1 MHGYDSDTSSTTS
14 YEEVRHRVPRSFPQ
28 GDYEKPQEEDP
39 QKEDPKAEPV
49 KIPDILYRAEYRSSR
64 GRVIDSCQGPKP
76 LENLPWDSIND
87 KDGNKPIIE
96 IFTRISASQ
105 SFGREISPE
114 YNPRRDYN
122 SSDSEDDGNDHVTPD
137 MNETRKPVKTEMI
150 VHSKHLQAALTAVIG
165 YYPGF
170 DRFHEKYKIEAPYQV
185 LVHHR
190 EALEHFK
197 LNQPSCH
204 DAEYAAT
211 TLKHID
217 VLLNFLSETYSEQLA
232 LESKRWDNPSGAT
245 ATFDLFWVLLRPGE
259 IAYKERYGQMTPFVV
274 HSVTRMVGTDGR
286 QNGYL
291 VLMFNMTFGH
301 SRLTRRM
308 IQTIVP
314 PWTGE
319 RIIDTLPIIPARFVP
334 GGAKSIAEK
343 QIKLGQTYWEL
354 AKQPAYREYDGPLLF
369 RNGDGGNITCR
380 VIVDCEGFGRFG
392 DGPHRGSIPPF
403 GPPRRGR
410 HGLPRDDQ
418 LPQVE
423 PRCSCRECS
432 KAGVKQDPSPWS
444 GFDKADPKDESTLPA
459 NRDLFF
465 HIIGPTI
472 PAFIL
477 SERRWGRV
485 LLSGLSE
492 VKPDQDAFKYLVLD
506 PEIKLTVKAMIGK
519 FASQDGKLT
528 PWPSDFV
535 KNKGEGRIFLLHG
548 SPGVGKTCT
557 AECAAELA
565 RRPLLALTSGDIS
578 TSMSASAVEGALNYF
593 LKLGERFGALVLLD
607 EADVYLEQRRTRD
620 LRRNGLVSIFLRA
633 LEYYRGV
640 LFLTTNR
647 VEAFD
652 DAFTSRIHVTLHY
665 KRLGDQERTRI
676 WMHNFERLERDSN
689 NKVFIP
695 QSTKEFAF
703 ESPSMR
709 ALRWNGREIRNA
721 LQTAVALA
729 ETEALENALETI
741 TVHDRH
747 LKAVVRM
754 SSSFKSFLSKR
765 RAAGAAEDGDEDEGH
780 VIRRKTDRLVIAEAE
795 GDDAEGS
802 EEEESEREED
812 ASHPAPGLIRHNQNH
827 AQDDYQHQLRCLE
840 MQNRRRLEMA
850 RREQVEND
858 GRLNG

>member
-1 MHGYDSDTSSTTS
+1 MCDYESDLSSTTS
-14 YEEVRHRVPRSFPQ
+14 YEEIRRRGPAVET
-28 GDYEKPQEEDP
+28 DEKPQEEEIVDM
-39 QKEDPKAEPV
+39 
-49 KIPDILYRAEYRSSR
+49 PDVLYRTELRSSS
-64 GRVIDSCQGPKP
+64 GRVLESCQGPKP
-76 LENLPWDSIND
+76 FDKLPWDGPND
-87 KDGNKPIIE
+87 KDGKTPVIE
-96 IFTRISASQ
+96 IFTRIKEPL
-105 SFGREISPE
+105 GRDRSPDFD
-114 YNPRRDYN
+114 PRRDYYN
-122 SSDSEDDGNDHVTPD
+122 DSDSENDENDRVTPE
-137 MNETRKPVKTEMI
+137 MNDTRKPIKTEMV
-150 VHSKHLQAALTAVIG
+150 VHSKHLQAALTASVT

-170 DRFHEKYKIEAPYQV
+170 HQFHDMRKIEAPYQV

-211 TLKHID
+211 TAKHID
-217 VLLNFLSETYSEQLA
+217 ILLNFLAETHSEQLA
-232 LESKRWDNPSGAT
+232 LEAKRWDNPSGAT
-245 ATFDLFWVLLRPGE
+245 ATFDLFWVLLKPGE
-259 IAYKERYGQMTPFVV
+259 IVYKEKYGQVTPFVV
-274 HSVTRMVGTDGR
+274 HKVTRLVGSDGR
-286 QNGYL
+286 QNGYS
-291 VLMFNMTFGH
+291 VVMWNVTFSN
-301 SRLTRRM
+301 SRTQRRM
-308 IQTIVP
+308 AQVIVP

-319 RIIDTLPIIPARFVP
+319 RVINTLPIIPARFMP
-334 GGAKSIAEK
+334 GGGKAIAEE
-343 QIKLGQTYWEL
+343 QIKLGRTYWEL
-354 AKQPAYREYDGPLLF
+354 AKQPAYREYDGPVLLG
-369 RNGDGGNITCR
+369 RDGAGGQITGR
-380 VIVDCEGFGRFG
+380 VIVDCEGFTRFG
-392 DGPHRGSIPPF
+392 DGPSQPHAFPA
-403 GPPRRGR
+403 PPRRGR
-410 HGLPRDDQ
+410 PRPPMVDQ

-423 PRCSCRECS
+423 PRCSCPACS
-432 KAGVKQDPSPWS
+432 RAGVKQGPSPWE
-444 GFDKADPKDESTLPA
+444 GFDKADPRKEGTLPA
-459 NRDLFF
+459 NEELFF
-465 HIIGPTI
+465 HIMGPSI

-477 SERRWGRV
+477 SERRWGKV
-485 LLSGLSE
+485 LVSALSD

-519 FASQDGKLT
+519 FASQDGKLA

-620 LRRNGLVSIFLRA
+620 LKRNGLVSVFLRA
-633 LEYYRGV
+633 LEYYKGV

-665 KRLGDQERTRI
+665 KKLGEEERARI

-703 ESPSMR
+703 DSPAMR

-729 ETEALENALETI
+729 ETEALDGALETI
-741 TVHDRH
+741 TVQDRH
-747 LKAVVRM
+747 LKAVVKM
-754 SSSFKSFLSKR
+754 SSGFRSFLTKR
-765 RAAGAAEDGDEDEGH
+765 RAAAPVEGDSDEDIKARFGGSRVVEDEG
-780 VIRRKTDRLVIAEAE
+780 
-795 GDDAEGS
+795 GDAAGS
-802 EEEESEREED
+802 EEEEESDE
-812 ASHPAPGLIRHNQNH
+812 
-827 AQDDYQHQLRCLE
+827 
-840 MQNRRRLEMA
+840 
-850 RREQVEND
+850 
-858 GRLNG
+858 